1 MEIINDWSEGV
12 STFFRVLQHHFI
24 AFTDMLRFQVTSR
37 SGFEKLAAMDPASLT
52 DLQRSARFLY
62 LQRLSFGGKVARRTF
77 GVDPGGPARFDMSK
91 LAPMLEAIFE
101 RLSGVVIERLHWA
114 EFIDRYDRPGT
125 LFYLDPPYYVKGKGL
140 YRNYYEHDDHVA
152 IARKLQQMSFKWP
165 WVVSY
170 DNAEEIC
177 AMYQLSRSLSYG
189 LNYTAQRRYV
199 GNEVMF
205 FSPNLVVP
213 DEEIPQTKAVG

>member
-52 DLQRSARFLY
+52 DLQCSARFLY

-101 RLSGVVIERLHWA
+101 RLSGVVIERLH
-114 EFIDRYDRPGT
+114 
-125 LFYLDPPYYVKGKGL
+125 
-140 YRNYYEHDDHVA
+140 
-152 IARKLQQMSFKWP
+152 
-165 WVVSY
+165 
-170 DNAEEIC
+170 
-177 AMYQLSRSLSYG
+177 
-189 LNYTAQRRYV
+189 
-199 GNEVMF
+199 
-205 FSPNLVVP
+205 
-213 DEEIPQTKAVG
+213 